1 VCREILPRLLGGAG
15 ETSMNIILMGFR
27 CTGKSTV
34 GRSLAETLGIP
45 FTDTDEMIEQRTGRL
60 ISRIV
65 AEKGWPAFRA
75 EEKAVIRELAGAD
88 RGVIALGG
96 GVVCDAENVEVL
108 KVNGV
113 FVWLSTQPEAIVGR
127 MAKDA
132 AHGAERPSLTGA
144 PSVDEIRAVMAER
157 EPLYRRLADIV
168 VDTTEIEADRVVE
181 AVRAG
186 LRKRLSKAERTKAD
200 SGKHRR

>member
-1 VCREILPRLLGGAG
+1 MNVIL
-15 ETSMNIILMGFR
+15 TGFR

-34 GRSLAETLGIP
+34 GRRLAEMLGVL
-45 FTDTDEMIEQRTGRL
+45 FTDTDELIERRTGRL

-65 AEKGWPAFRA
+65 AEEGWSAFRA

-108 KVNGV
+108 KANGV
-113 FVWLSTQPEAIVGR
+113 FVWLSTRPEAIAAR

-144 PSVDEIRAVMAER
+144 PSVSEIQDVMTER

-168 VDTTEIEADRVVE
+168 VDTTEIGVDRVAE
-181 AVRAG
+181 AIRAG
-186 LRKRLSKAERTKAD
+186 LLERTNSAKRSYD
-200 SGKHRR
+200 SGT